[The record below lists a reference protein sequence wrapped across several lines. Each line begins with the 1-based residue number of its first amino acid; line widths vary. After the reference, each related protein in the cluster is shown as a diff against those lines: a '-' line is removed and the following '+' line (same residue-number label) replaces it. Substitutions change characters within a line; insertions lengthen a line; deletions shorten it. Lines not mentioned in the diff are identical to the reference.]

1 MVRVRQ
7 KNVMILVRCVWYAK
21 HVWQQLI
28 DCKQKMMIFEVA
40 WCEDGVIGD
49 IFVYREVWGCTIGA
63 EGMYE
68 NSRKLFNDRLGSKI
82 CITKQMGMMG
92 DQK

>member
-1 MVRVRQ
+1 MMVRVRQ
-7 KNVMILVRCVWYAK
+7 KKVIILVRCVWYAK

-49 IFVYREVWGCTIGA
+49 IFVYREVWRCTIGT
-63 EGMYE
+63 E
-68 NSRKLFNDRLGSKI
+68 
-82 CITKQMGMMG
+82 
-92 DQK
+92 